1 VRNATQP
8 ALKKFEIF
16 WPLPIMFFFKK
27 VTRLALYLWELILF
41 HFEVL
46 LQVQRKVLL
55 QVRSLGAKHKSLGIM

>member
-1 VRNATQP
+1 MQP
-8 ALKKFEIF
+8 NQLFKNLRFF
-16 WPLPIMFFFKK
+16 GHFQSCFFFKK
-27 VTRLALYLWELILF
+27 VTRLALLLWELILF